1 VTSITPARCLQHILE
16 IAQAGARGV
25 DQDRHV
31 AFSPASMASTLEIST
46 GCDRLEGMP
55 KRVKKIVKAKKSTK
69 AKGPA
74 KAKTLTLGL
83 VGFAKISAVEGVMLR
98 ASTKTMFADFDR
110 RGLSPAE
117 RRREIF
123 EKHAKKS

>member
-1 VTSITPARCLQHILE
+1 
-16 IAQAGARGV
+16 
-25 DQDRHV
+25 
-31 AFSPASMASTLEIST
+31 
-46 GCDRLEGMP
+46 MP

-69 AKGPA
+69 ASGPA

-83 VGFAKISAVEGVMLR
+83 VGFAKISAVEGVTLR
-98 ASTKTMFADFDR
+98 ASTKKMFADFDR

-123 EKHAKKS
+123 EKHAKKA